1 MHGNLTCQLSSTS
14 PSLSLFDQNL
24 IFSLF
29 SQELL
34 KAEQWAKD
42 HGHPFP
48 QIKGNPITEDP
59 NIRECYVFENEDD
72 AACPMILHFPI
83 VNKTFREFVKPG

>member
-1 MHGNLTCQLSSTS
+1 LQ
-14 PSLSLFDQNL
+14 
-24 IFSLF
+24 
-29 SQELL
+29 
-34 KAEQWAKD
+34 AEQWAKD

-59 NIRECYVFENEDD
+59 NIRECYVFENKDD
-72 AACPMILHFPI
+72 TACPMILHFPI